1 MLIDVSNPNTIPE
14 EVGKF
19 ILAHFSTLPLRNVEE
34 IKGRKIEYVKDVRCA
49 IEKYYKP
56 YKDEVF
62 YNELIEILK
71 KHELMCFHAT
81 RMYSFEKVEKEGLKT
96 NEWSNYSDN
105 LRCVYE
111 AIGMD
116 EKMIDK
122 ALDAVQ
128 KEYKR
133 KYENYERNSQLCF
146 FVNINSLEEGSYN
159 QYCENIGGE
168 LIEGCLKINYPE
180 LYTPL
185 KENGRGAVIRFK
197 LPYANIASYDQELI
211 AYQFVVYYAGI
222 YFWNKAMEIE
232 FDGNT
237 EQNVPSEDI
246 LEILPYDKKVNY

>member
-14 EVGKF
+14 EVKKF
-19 ILAHFSTLPLRNVEE
+19 ILAHFSTLPSKKVEE
-34 IKGRKIEYVKDVRCA
+34 IKGRKIKYVKDVMCA
-49 IEKYYKP
+49 IEKYYNP
-56 YKDEVF
+56 YRNAF
-62 YNELIEILK
+62 YNELVEILK

-81 RMYSFEKVEKEGLKT
+81 RLYSFEKIEKEGLKT
-96 NEWSNYSDN
+96 NTWNSYSDN

-111 AIGMD
+111 SIGID

-146 FVNINSLEEGSYN
+146 FANINSLEEEQYN
-159 QYCENIGGE
+159 QFCENIGGE
-168 LIEGCLKINYPE
+168 LVERSLKRGYPE

-197 LPYANIASYDQELI
+197 LPYANIASYDQDRI

-222 YFWNKAMEIE
+222 YFWDKEMEIE

-246 LEILPYDKKVNY
+246 LEILPYDKEVNY